1 MSRLYESEQEIEQVV
16 HGFETCATPKTDFH
30 HREHLTVAVCYLQTL
45 SPTDAVA
52 RMRSALL
59 RFLDHHGVNRA
70 KYSEEITVF
79 WVDTV
84 ARHLA
89 GASADASL
97 VHKCNSVV
105 ETFCSTARSSSSTVR
120 SGDPEIGN
128 RQLKIGNGSSSTA
141 HKPAARVEVEES
153 LVKS

>member
-59 RFLDHHGVNRA
+59 RFWTIMV
-70 KYSEEITVF
+70 
-79 WVDTV
+79 W
-84 ARHLA
+84 
-89 GASADASL
+89 
-97 VHKCNSVV
+97 
-105 ETFCSTARSSSSTVR
+105 TARSIANILLC
-120 SGDPEIGN
+120 SG
-128 RQLKIGNGSSSTA
+128 
-141 HKPAARVEVEES
+141 
-153 LVKS
+153 